1 MILLVLLNIM
11 MSASKALAKRFRSEV
26 KRKLKLIKEIPRIY
40 TLRYGEV
47 RFALLDVFPYAIHFS
62 INEEKQIVQI
72 HAILCQFEN
81 PYTAWQIFSN
91 YPPIAIIF
99 RFCS

>member
-1 MILLVLLNIM
+1 M
-11 MSASKALAKRFRSEV
+11 ALYKLKFTPEAIDDIAGAAEYYDECQQGLGKRFRSEV

-81 PYTAWQIFSN
+81 PYTAWKNFQ
-91 YPPIAIIF
+91 
-99 RFCS
+99 